1 MRAHIVYGSVLVAL
15 GCWATFTT
23 AKTLGSREWR
33 TRHRALGL
41 LGVAF
46 VASCFL
52 PGFAM
57 LTGIFEPWTLIP
69 LGGCYV
75 ALIPCPCYFK
85 WVNHGRIRS
94 VRGALFL
101 LVGAGL
107 MAAGFGLLPVSWFG
121 L

>member
-1 MRAHIVYGSVLVAL
+1 MHIFYGTVLIAL

-23 AKTLGSREWR
+23 LKTVTSHDWR
-33 TRHRALGL
+33 TTRRTLGL

-52 PGFAM
+52 AGLAM
-57 LTGIFEPWTLIP
+57 LAGMFEPWMLIP
-69 LGGCYV
+69 LGGCYLV
-75 ALIPCPCYFK
+75 LIPFPCYLR
-85 WVNHGRIRS
+85 WANHGWRRIGRS
-94 VRGALFL
+94 ALFL

-107 MAAGFGLLPVSWFG
+107 IAAGLDLLPVSWFG